1 MDLAEAATQAEAAA
15 VRRDERELAELR
27 AQWGDEVES
36 VARDGDYRRRVVAFR
51 ALAQFRFRQK
61 LELLRRG
68 LDDDSP
74 AVRGAALI
82 ALESLS
88 RDHPGDV
95 NQYRVLLRDLA
106 ARDPNVAVRRL
117 AVLCFRNGTPG
128 QDTIRLLEGIAADDE
143 DDAEVRKTA
152 RAVALLLT
160 KRARLKT

>member
-1 MDLAEAATQAEAAA
+1 MTLAEAAARA
-15 VRRDERELAELR
+15 DELATQGQESELATLR
-27 AQWGDEVES
+27 TQWGDEIEAA
-36 VARDGDYRRRVVAFR
+36 ARDADYRRRALAYR

-68 LDDDSP
+68 LDDESP

-95 NQYRVLLRDLA
+95 NQYRPLLRELA
-106 ARDPNVAVRRL
+106 SRDPNLAVRRL

-128 QDTIRLLEGIAADDE
+128 QDTIRLLDGIAADEE

-152 RAVALLLT
+152 RSVALLLT
-160 KRARLKT
+160 KRSRAKS